1 MRKIAIRN
9 KGAVKEYIR
18 VRDGKTQT
26 VRAHSRETEH
36 VDEKPEHASAWEPGD
51 RRDKDFQLWKTW
63 KDGGEKP
70 EDLRPLLAALKG
82 TIFKAVNVY
91 KGQNLRN
98 IPDSALEIEFY
109 TQALAALRTY
119 TPGKGA
125 AVHTWVTNYLK
136 KGHRFVLEHQNIGRI
151 PETRGWKKIKSF
163 KSAEEELRD
172 KYGRPASDDELAGFL
187 GWKVAEVVR
196 MSSELRKDL
205 RAHNFEDDMQ
215 VATRSEDVSSR
226 EREVLRMLR
235 HELSEDERK
244 VYDLIVT
251 KDISIPSVLA
261 KKTGFPLYKVSRLK
275 AAIAR
280 KAKPYL

>member
-1 MRKIAIRN
+1 MRKLAARN
-9 KGAVKEYIR
+9 RGAVKGYVR
-18 VRDGKTQT
+18 VRGGKTET
-26 VRAHSRETEH
+26 VRPHTREI
-36 VDEKPEHASAWEPGD
+36 DEKDEPKPDSPWGPKD
-51 RRDKDFQLWKTW
+51 RRTKDYLLWKKW
-63 KDGGEKP
+63 KEGGEKP
-70 EDLRPLLAALKG
+70 EDLRPILAALKG
-82 TIFKAVNVY
+82 TIFKAVNSY
-91 KGQNLRN
+91 KGQSLRN
-98 IPDSALEIEFY
+98 IPDSALELEFY

-125 AVHTWVTNYLK
+125 AIHTWVTNYLK

-172 KYGRPASDDELAGFL
+172 KYGRPASDEELAGFL

-205 RAHNFEDDMQ
+205 RAHAFEDDMQ
-215 VATRSEDVSSR
+215 SATRAEDVASR

-235 HELSEDERK
+235 HELTEDERK

-251 KDISIPSVLA
+251 KNVSTPSILA

-280 KAKPYL
+280 KAKPHL

>member
-1 MRKIAIRN
+1 MIKRAARN
-9 KGAVKEYIR
+9 RGAVKGYVR
-18 VRDGKTQT
+18 VRGGKTET
-26 VRAHSRETEH
+26 VRPHTRETDA
-36 VDEKPEHASAWEPGD
+36 DEAPKTDSPWGPND
-51 RRDKDFQLWKTW
+51 RRTKDYLLWKTW
-63 KDGGEKP
+63 KEGGEKH
-70 EDLRPLLAALKG
+70 EDLRPIFTALKG
-82 TIFKAVNVY
+82 TIFKAVNSY
-91 KGQNLRN
+91 RGQNLRN
-98 IPDSALEIEFY
+98 IPDSALELEFY

-119 TPGKGA
+119 SPHKGA
-125 AVHTWVTNYLK
+125 ALHTWVTNYLK

-172 KYGRPASDDELAGFL
+172 KHGRPASDEELAGFL

-215 VATRSEDVSSR
+215 SATRAEDVASR

-235 HELSEDERK
+235 HELTDDERK

-251 KDISIPSVLA
+251 KNVNTPGILA

-280 KAKPYL
+280 KAKPHL